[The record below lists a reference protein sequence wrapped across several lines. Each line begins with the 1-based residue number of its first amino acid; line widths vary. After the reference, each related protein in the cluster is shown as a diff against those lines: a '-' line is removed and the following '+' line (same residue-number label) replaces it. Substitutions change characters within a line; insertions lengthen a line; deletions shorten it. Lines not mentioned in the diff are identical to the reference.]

1 MKNPFS
7 GGWFQKVP
15 GKDDLNNEK
24 EEEKIRIARRS
35 TDSPSEKKDTFSRLP
50 SLSSYEYEGTS
61 SILQVAPPV
70 FGVVSKFPAA
80 AMARLL
86 LGATVAL
93 YVLNQKHLL
102 PRPLSAV
109 VSKALFWP
117 TLPITAS
124 KRWGKKWFTPID
136 DTIIVGGAPFGFLGL
151 PERLYEDY
159 GVSEEVFSF
168 SLSLSLSLS
177 CLWPSHSPAFFYFST
192 YNTGSRGH

>member
-7 GGWFQKVP
+7 SGWFQKGP
-15 GKDDLNNEK
+15 GKGDLNK
-24 EEEKIRIARRS
+24 EEEKVARRS
-35 TDSPSEKKDTFSRLP
+35 TGSPSKKKDTFSRSP
-50 SLSSYEYEGTS
+50 SSSSSEDEATS
-61 SILQVAPPV
+61 SILQVAPPI

-159 GVSEEVFSF
+159 GVSSEEIVLSV
-168 SLSLSLSLS
+168 SLSS
-177 CLWPSHSPAFFYFST
+177 F
-192 YNTGSRGH
+192 GHQTH